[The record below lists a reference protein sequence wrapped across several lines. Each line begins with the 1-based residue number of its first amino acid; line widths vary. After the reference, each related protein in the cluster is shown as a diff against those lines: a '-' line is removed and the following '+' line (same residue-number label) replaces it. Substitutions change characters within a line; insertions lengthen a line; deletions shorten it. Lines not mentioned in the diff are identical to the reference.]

1 VALRSAVQAKAS
13 GDQISV
19 AYTRNGQSNTVQV
32 TLTSRSQAQS
42 S

>member
-1 VALRSAVQAKAS
+1 VQAKQS

-19 AYTRNGQSNTVQV
+19 AYTRDGASNTVKV